1 MWSLAYGAAGI
12 RGGVNSMDSRVSVVF
27 SSQLEQRAQKRPS
40 FWLRVLPFA
49 ALIALAGCESGGEM
63 AITGLNPR
71 AGHVAGDQTVEIQGK
86 NFRTDIGYT
95 VYFGKSKAG
104 NVTIRSKE
112 AILVSSPSGSPG
124 PVDVTVRADDGH
136 AFLLKQAF
144 TYEDMG
150 GSVVEGIGKPGTSK
164 DKGNLAF

>member
-1 MWSLAYGAAGI
+1 MRSIPALVLCFAGAAAC
-12 RGGVNSMDSRVSVVF
+12 
-27 SSQLEQRAQKRPS
+27 Q
-40 FWLRVLPFA
+40 
-49 ALIALAGCESGGEM
+49 SGGEM
-63 AITGLNPR
+63 AVTGLNPR
-71 AGHVAGDQTVEIQGK
+71 AGHLAGDQTVEIQGQ

-95 VYFGKSKAG
+95 VYFGKSKASR
-104 NVTIRSKE
+104 VSIRSKE
-112 AILVSSPSGSPG
+112 ALMVTSPSNPAG

>member
-1 MWSLAYGAAGI
+1 MRRTLFSARPPERGLRPPHLSLTG
-12 RGGVNSMDSRVSVVF
+12 
-27 SSQLEQRAQKRPS
+27 
-40 FWLRVLPFA
+40 
-49 ALIALAGCESGGEM
+49 ALAGLCVLAAACQGGTEM
-63 AITGLNPR
+63 AVTGLNPR
-71 AGHVAGDQTVEIQGK
+71 AGHIAGDQTVEIQGQ

-95 VYFGKSKAG
+95 VYFGKGKAG

-112 AILVSSPSGSPG
+112 ALVVSSPSGSAG

-150 GSVVEGIGKPGTSK
+150 GSVVEGIGKPGTTK
-164 DKGNLAF
+164 DKGNLAY

>member
-1 MWSLAYGAAGI
+1 MRPLL
-12 RGGVNSMDSRVSVVF
+12 F
-27 SSQLEQRAQKRPS
+27 SARARQS
-40 FWLRVLPFA
+40 ALRSLPFRISAPAGALA
-49 ALIALAGCESGGEM
+49 ALCLLGSACQTGSDM
-63 AITGLNPR
+63 AVTGLNPR
-71 AGHVAGDQTVEIQGK
+71 AGHIAGDQTVEIQGQ

-95 VYFGKSKAG
+95 VYFGKGKAG

-112 AILVSSPSGSPG
+112 ALVVTSPSGQAG
-124 PVDVTVRADDGH
+124 PVDVTIRADDGH

>member
-1 MWSLAYGAAGI
+1 
-12 RGGVNSMDSRVSVVF
+12 MDSRFSVVF
-27 SSQLEQRAQKRPS
+27 SSPSERKQRARPS
-40 FWLRVLPFA
+40 SWVRAVSLPALA
-49 ALIALAGCESGGEM
+49 ALIFGITGAGCESGGEM

-71 AGHVAGDQTVEIQGK
+71 AGHIAGEQTVEIQGK

-112 AILVSSPSGSPG
+112 AILVSSPSGTPG

-150 GSVVEGIGKPGTSK
+150 GSVVEGIGKPGSTK
-164 DKGNLAF
+164 EKGNLAF

>member
-1 MWSLAYGAAGI
+1 M
-12 RGGVNSMDSRVSVVF
+12 RNRFSVVF
-27 SSQLEQRAQKRPS
+27 SSPWVQWRA
-40 FWLRVLPFA
+40 LA
-49 ALIALAGCESGGEM
+49 AGIALFGAAACDSGGEM
-63 AITGLNPR
+63 AVTGLNPR
-71 AGHVAGDQTVEIQGK
+71 AGHIAGDQTVEIQGK

-95 VYFGKSKAG
+95 VYFGKAKAG

-112 AILVSSPSGSPG
+112 AIMVTSPSGSEG

-150 GSVVEGIGKPGTSK
+150 GSVVEGIGKPGTTK